1 MVRGSVGTAVA
12 PKAWADAST
21 FTRGERCAECRRY
34 LFSFHHPRPT
44 EGRHWEHLTC
54 EGLEAPESL
63 DFAELAE
70 VLVARHATALTRQ
83 LRDEMTVL
91 RNAFQEIRFRDI
103 VAEHDEADGS
113 GEPEVNR
120 ELAELSARCADIHE
134 QLLEQLRSKA
144 RKRWPLSFDDDHRPA
159 DREQPM
165 HHGPIRPGTTP
176 QLHGTECGLAEV
188 DLSSDVAAHQHRH
201 HN

>member
-1 MVRGSVGTAVA
+1 MA
-12 PKAWADAST
+12 PKAWTDVPT
-21 FTRGERCAECRRY
+21 FTRGERCAECSRY

-44 EGRHWEHLTC
+44 EGHWEHLTC

-70 VLVARHATALTRQ
+70 VLVARHPTALTRQ

-113 GEPEVNR
+113 REPEVNR
-120 ELAELSARCADIHE
+120 ELAKLSARCADIHE
-134 QLLEQLRSKA
+134 QLLEQLREKA
-144 RKRWPLSFDDDHRPA
+144 RKLHDEWMIGTDADGMTTALSPRAPA
-159 DREQPM
+159 RGMGVRGQ
-165 HHGPIRPGTTP
+165 RVST
-176 QLHGTECGLAEV
+176 A
-188 DLSSDVAAHQHRH
+188 VA
-201 HN
+201 

>member
-1 MVRGSVGTAVA
+1 MA
-12 PKAWADAST
+12 PKASTDVPT
-21 FTRGERCAECRRY
+21 FTRGERCAECSRY

-44 EGRHWEHLTC
+44 EGHWEHLTC

-103 VAEHDEADGS
+103 VAEHDEADGAR
-113 GEPEVNR
+113 EPEVNR
-120 ELAELSARCADIHE
+120 ELAKLSARCADIHE
-134 QLLEQLRSKA
+134 QLLEQLREKA
-144 RKRWPLSFDDDHRPA
+144 R
-159 DREQPM
+159 
-165 HHGPIRPGTTP
+165 
-176 QLHGTECGLAEV
+176 QLHDEWMIGTDADGMTTA
-188 DLSSDVAAHQHRH
+188 LSPRAHARAMGVRGQRVSTAVA
-201 HN
+201 

>member
-1 MVRGSVGTAVA
+1 MA
-12 PKAWADAST
+12 PKAWTDVPT
-21 FTRGERCAECRRY
+21 FARGKRCARCLRY

-44 EGRHWEHLTC
+44 EGREWEHLSC
-54 EGLEAPESL
+54 EGLEPPESL

-113 GEPEVNR
+113 REPEVNR
-120 ELAELSARCADIHE
+120 ELAELAARCADIHE
-134 QLLEQLRSKA
+134 QLLEQLRGKA
-144 RKRWPLSFDDDHRPA
+144 RKLHDEWMIGTDA
-159 DREQPM
+159 DGM
-165 HHGPIRPGTTP
+165 TTAP
-176 QLHGTECGLAEV
+176 TARV
-188 DLSSDVAAHQHRH
+188 DARRRGVRGRRASTAVA
-201 HN
+201 

>member
-1 MVRGSVGTAVA
+1 MRGSVGTAMA
-12 PKAWADAST
+12 PEVWIDVPT

-44 EGRHWEHLTC
+44 EGHWEHLTC

-70 VLVARHATALTRQ
+70 VLVARHPTALTRQ

-113 GEPEVNR
+113 REPEVNR
-120 ELAELSARCADIHE
+120 ELVELSARCADIHE
-134 QLLEQLRSKA
+134 QLLEQLREKA
-144 RKRWPLSFDDDHRPA
+144 RKLHDEWMIGTDADGMTTALSPRAHARA
-159 DREQPM
+159 MGVRGQ
-165 HHGPIRPGTTP
+165 RVST
-176 QLHGTECGLAEV
+176 A
-188 DLSSDVAAHQHRH
+188 VA
-201 HN
+201 

>member
-1 MVRGSVGTAVA
+1 MRGSVGTAMA
-12 PKAWADAST
+12 PKASTDVPT
-21 FTRGERCAECRRY
+21 FTRGERCAECSRY

-44 EGRHWEHLTC
+44 EGHWEHLTC

-70 VLVARHATALTRQ
+70 VLVARHPTALTRQ

-113 GEPEVNR
+113 REPEVNR

-134 QLLEQLRSKA
+134 QLLEQLREKA
-144 RKRWPLSFDDDHRPA
+144 R
-159 DREQPM
+159 
-165 HHGPIRPGTTP
+165 
-176 QLHGTECGLAEV
+176 QLHDEWMIGTDADGMTTA
-188 DLSSDVAAHQHRH
+188 LSPRAHARAMGVRGQRVSTAVA
-201 HN
+201 

>member
-21 FTRGERCAECRRY
+21 FTRGERCAKCRRY

-54 EGLEAPESL
+54 EGLEAPGSL

-103 VAEHDEADGS
+103 VAEHDGADGTR
-113 GEPEVNR
+113 EPEANH

-134 QLLEQLRSKA
+134 QLLEQLREKA
-144 RKRWPLSFDDDHRPA
+144 R
-159 DREQPM
+159 
-165 HHGPIRPGTTP
+165 
-176 QLHGTECGLAEV
+176 QLHDEWMIGTDVDGLTTALSPRAHAR
-188 DLSSDVAAHQHRH
+188 DLGVRGRRVSTAVA
-201 HN
+201 